1 MDGFHEISKGRRGGG
16 MSLFSE
22 AGHAE
27 KLAFAKIAMRR
38 RSEFTALIDM
48 AMLLYETISE
58 YEAKEKARSVMI
70 RKYGENWFTGEPPI
84 TKEKNNEKD

>member
-1 MDGFHEISKGRRGGG
+1 

-22 AGHAE
+22 AGHGA
-27 KLAFAKIAMRR
+27 KFAFAKIAMKR
-38 RSEFTALIDM
+38 RSEFAALIDM
-48 AMLLYETISE
+48 AMLLHETISV